1 MKLGGNNE
9 EGITEN
15 CEERIR
21 KSWEERVRKVGK
33 DKIEELWCLEEK
45 PKCGLHNQHSE

>member
-1 MKLGGNNE
+1 MKLGGDNE
-9 EGITEN
+9 EGITES

-33 DKIEELWCLEEK
+33 DKIEEWWCLEEK
-45 PKCGLHNQHSE
+45 TKCGLNNQHSE